1 MIRDYVRM
9 IQRLLHRQM
18 DQISFRT
25 RHLNS
30 SSSNSLNSNAD
41 RRKPPFDIHLNWTHY
56 LLNKT
61 THTHSQTTTKFYA
74 KRNQKKNY
82 IHQQYIYIYTIFLRF
97 HCCAHLYGIYFDK
110 RPKINTHKT
119 NLFNIKKYLQNKTKL
134 INDFKC

>member
-61 THTHSQTTTKFYA
+61 THTHTHKPQPNSMQKEIR
-74 KRNQKKNY
+74 KRIISINN
-82 IHQQYIYIYTIFLRF
+82 IYIYIRF
-97 HCCAHLYGIYFDK
+97 SFVFIAVHIYMEFISTNVRK
-110 RPKINTHKT
+110 LTH
-119 NLFNIKKYLQNKTKL
+119 TKP
-134 INDFKC
+134 IYSI